1 MSTIYSYIIK
11 AHTKYIDFNF
21 IQSGD
26 NMNCLKIIFVYI
38 GLIIGAGFA
47 SGREICEYF
56 NFCSNTDYTGVC
68 IASILFIF
76 VCYAILKK
84 SMKYELYTISDYV
97 KHTLSFSKILQKFF
111 LVLIFFDLT
120 CGLIVMLSSC
130 GEIFTNVFG
139 IPKLAGAVILSALCF
154 IVFIFDIKGIAAINI
169 ILVPIITVTI
179 LFISIFSILS
189 KIYSPTFFLTDFL
202 SGSGRNMIFLAVCY
216 VSYNTLTAA
225 SVLSPLIK
233 EVKDRKTI
241 LISSAIAGSII
252 GLLIFLVWFAIGM
265 NFSTVWYESFPL
277 QKLAGLIDKNFESI
291 YSICL
296 MMSIF
301 TTAVSEGYGIL
312 SYFNIITLKRR
323 IIISVLLFVI
333 ILPFSMINFAYLV
346 KHLYYI
352 LGSLGM
358 LWMLVVLIDY
368 LRDLKH

>member
-1 MSTIYSYIIK
+1 
-11 AHTKYIDFNF
+11 
-21 IQSGD
+21 
-26 NMNCLKIIFVYI
+26 
-38 GLIIGAGFA
+38 
-47 SGREICEYF
+47 
-56 NFCSNTDYTGVC
+56 
-68 IASILFIF
+68 
-76 VCYAILKK
+76 
-84 SMKYELYTISDYV
+84 
-97 KHTLSFSKILQKFF
+97 
-111 LVLIFFDLT
+111 
-120 CGLIVMLSSC
+120 MLSSC

-225 SVLSPLIK
+225 SVLSPLTK

-252 GLLIFLVWFAIGM
+252 
-265 NFSTVWYESFPL
+265 E
-277 QKLAGLIDKNFESI
+277 NFESI